1 MKKILFMLGNYTPK
15 ASANG
20 ICVRAVIEDLKRKGY
35 HVYVICYG
43 NEEKMQETEQET
55 IVTVQSN
62 RCLDNDLYSGKTR
75 GIKRKVFI
83 LWSLLTEPPYP
94 MIGKKM
100 AAAFQK
106 KLKFILSR
114 YEIDTIVAVVHP
126 VDAALALASLGKEP
140 LCRRVIYELDTLTD
154 DQYLK
159 TGWRRFFFQKIK
171 KTEERIHSRADK
183 IVYMRSHDASFS
195 SAPNASEVKYVAAD
209 IPLIDQAYY
218 DEIHRERQPKH
229 SIPDPFIVYAGS
241 LSAQIR
247 PPEYV
252 LSLLGALYQ
261 KKVRYKACFYSRGC
275 SEVVRDYSD
284 KTASQIEWKDYVSPD
299 ELLSIYHDAHFLL
312 NIGNLAEDVLPS
324 KLIQYISTG
333 KPIIHIS
340 FSQKDACLP
349 YLERYENCVIINTE
363 EPFEENVSKLTS
375 FLRTN
380 QSRVLDYSVIA
391 RAFQENTVEWTSHQ
405 LLN

>member
-1 MKKILFMLGNYTPK
+1 MKAISITYN
-15 ASANG
+15 
-20 ICVRAVIEDLKRKGY
+20 
-35 HVYVICYG
+35 
-43 NEEKMQETEQET
+43 
-55 IVTVQSN
+55 
-62 RCLDNDLYSGKTR
+62 
-75 GIKRKVFI
+75 
-83 LWSLLTEPPYP
+83 
-94 MIGKKM
+94 
-100 AAAFQK
+100 
-106 KLKFILSR
+106 
-114 YEIDTIVAVVHP
+114 
-126 VDAALALASLGKEP
+126 
-140 LCRRVIYELDTLTD
+140 
-154 DQYLK
+154 
-159 TGWRRFFFQKIK
+159 
-171 KTEERIHSRADK
+171 
-183 IVYMRSHDASFS
+183 
-195 SAPNASEVKYVAAD
+195 
-209 IPLIDQAYY
+209 QAYY

-380 QSRVLDYSVIA
+380 QSLFCYRPGFSGKHGRMDLPSIAELMKRVSPCCRASEHLGITVA
-391 RAFQENTVEWTSHQ
+391 RRDAQQ
-405 LLN
+405 LQLPRDPFSLPLL

>member
-171 KTEERIHSRADK
+171 KTEERIMCCPGMCR
-183 IVYMRSHDASFS
+183 
-195 SAPNASEVKYVAAD
+195 
-209 IPLIDQAYY
+209 
-218 DEIHRERQPKH
+218 
-229 SIPDPFIVYAGS
+229 
-241 LSAQIR
+241 
-247 PPEYV
+247 
-252 LSLLGALYQ
+252 LL
-261 KKVRYKACFYSRGC
+261 
-275 SEVVRDYSD
+275 
-284 KTASQIEWKDYVSPD
+284 
-299 ELLSIYHDAHFLL
+299 ELFPCH
-312 NIGNLAEDVLPS
+312 
-324 KLIQYISTG
+324 
-333 KPIIHIS
+333 IIH
-340 FSQKDACLP
+340 P
-349 YLERYENCVIINTE
+349 
-363 EPFEENVSKLTS
+363 LT
-375 FLRTN
+375 R
-380 QSRVLDYSVIA
+380 
-391 RAFQENTVEWTSHQ
+391 
-405 LLN
+405 